1 MVFDKVQVN
10 GQEFV
15 ADGRFSVDEELL
27 KVSTANGD
35 IGLLFKQIEAT
46 NEPVEIVLFKGETD
60 RYHSKDLKLTHYTVA
75 GGDFKMELQK

>member
-27 KVSTANGD
+27 KISTANGD
-35 IGLLFKQIEAT
+35 VGLLFKQIEAT
-46 NEPVEIVLFKGETD
+46 SEPVEVVLFKGETD

-75 GGDFKMELQK
+75 GGDFKMELLK